1 MTKEIVYLDWL
12 RDAHAM
18 EKHAESLLQAAALRL
33 DAFPLLQARI
43 KQYMQQT
50 CEQQKQVKEALKRY
64 DSSWSA
70 LKEAL
75 GRMSAVGQAAS
86 DMLRD
91 EEGVRIAVSSYVF
104 CNYKVA
110 TYTALLAAAQ
120 QAEDAE
126 GVKTFQRILQH
137 ETQMADWLLLQL
149 PEVANEAILRRT
161 EVDMPGLV

>member
-1 MTKEIVYLDWL
+1 MTKEFVYLDWL

-33 DAFPLLQARI
+33 DDFPLLQARI

-50 CEQQKQVKEALKRY
+50 RDQQQQVKDVLKRY
-64 DSSWSA
+64 DSNWSA
-70 LKEAL
+70 MKDAL
-75 GRMSAVGQAAS
+75 GRMSVVGQAAS

-120 QAEDAE
+120 QAADDK
-126 GVKTFQRILQH
+126 GVMVFQRIVQH
-137 ETQMADWLLLQL
+137 EMQMADWLLHQL
-149 PEVANEAILRRT
+149 PDVANEAILQRA
-161 EVDMPGLV
+161 EVAF

>member
-1 MTKEIVYLDWL
+1 MTKEFVYLDWL

-18 EKHAESLLQAAALRL
+18 EKHAESLLQAATLRL
-33 DAFPLLQARI
+33 EDFPLLQARM
-43 KQYMQQT
+43 KQYTQQT
-50 CEQQKQVKEALKRY
+50 CEQQQQVKDALKRY
-64 DSSWSA
+64 DNNWSA
-70 LKEAL
+70 LKDAL

-120 QAEDAE
+120 QAADSQ
-126 GVKTFQRILQH
+126 GINTFQLILQD
-137 ETQMADWLLLQL
+137 EIQMADWLLHQL
-149 PEVANEAILRRT
+149 PDVANEAILQSA
-161 EVDMPGLV
+161 EAAV

>member
-1 MTKEIVYLDWL
+1 MTKDFVYLDWL

-18 EKHAESLLQAAALRL
+18 EKHAEAMLQGAALRL
-33 DAFPLLQARI
+33 DDFPLLKARI
-43 KQYMQQT
+43 EQYRHQTQQ
-50 CEQQKQVKEALKRY
+50 QHQQVKDVLKRY
-64 DSSWSA
+64 DTNWSA
-70 LKEAL
+70 LKDAL

-120 QAEDAE
+120 QAQDSK
-126 GVKTFQRILQH
+126 GVKTFLRILQQ
-137 ETQMADWLLLQL
+137 ETQMADWLLTQL
-149 PEVANEAILRRT
+149 PDVANEAIMHRT
-161 EVDMPGLV
+161 EADISSAI

>member
-1 MTKEIVYLDWL
+1 MTKEFVYLDWL

-18 EKHAESLLQAAALRL
+18 EKHAESLLQAATLRL
-33 DAFPLLQARI
+33 EDFPLLQARM
-43 KQYMQQT
+43 KQYTQQT
-50 CEQQKQVKEALKRY
+50 CEQQQQVKDVLKRY
-64 DSSWSA
+64 DSNWSA
-70 LKEAL
+70 LKDAL

-120 QAEDAE
+120 QAADSK
-126 GVKTFQRILQH
+126 GTKTFQLILQD
-137 ETQMADWLLLQL
+137 EIQMAEWLLHQL
-149 PEVANEAILRRT
+149 PDVANEAILHST
-161 EVDMPGLV
+161 EAAV

>member
-1 MTKEIVYLDWL
+1 MTKEFVYLDWL

-18 EKHAESLLQAAALRL
+18 EKHAESLLQAATLRL
-33 DAFPLLQARI
+33 EDFPLLQARM
-43 KQYMQQT
+43 KQYTKQT
-50 CEQQKQVKEALKRY
+50 CEQQQQVKDVLKRY
-64 DSSWSA
+64 DSNWSA
-70 LKEAL
+70 LKDAL

-120 QAEDAE
+120 QAADSK
-126 GVKTFQRILQH
+126 GIKTFQLILQD
-137 ETQMADWLLLQL
+137 EVQMADWLLHQL
-149 PEVANEAILRRT
+149 PDVANEAILHST
-161 EVDMPGLV
+161 EAAV

>member
-1 MTKEIVYLDWL
+1 MTKEFVYLDWL

-18 EKHAESLLQAAALRL
+18 EKHAESLLQAATLRL
-33 DAFPLLQARI
+33 EDFPLLQARM
-43 KQYMQQT
+43 KQYTQQT
-50 CEQQKQVKEALKRY
+50 CEQQQQVKEVLKRY
-64 DSSWSA
+64 DSNWSA

-86 DMLRD
+86 DMLRG

-120 QAEDAE
+120 QAADSK
-126 GVKTFQRILQH
+126 GIKTFQLILQD
-137 ETQMADWLLLQL
+137 EIQMADWLLHQL
-149 PEVANEAILRRT
+149 PDVANEAILQSA
-161 EVDMPGLV
+161 EAAV

>member
-1 MTKEIVYLDWL
+1 MTKEFVYLDWL

-18 EKHAESLLQAAALRL
+18 EKHAESLLQAATLRL
-33 DAFPLLQARI
+33 EDFPLLQARM
-43 KQYMQQT
+43 KQYTQQT
-50 CEQQKQVKEALKRY
+50 CEQQQQVKDVLKRY
-64 DSSWSA
+64 DSNWSA

-120 QAEDAE
+120 QAADSK
-126 GVKTFQRILQH
+126 GTKTFQLILQD
-137 ETQMADWLLLQL
+137 EIQMAEWLLHQL
-149 PEVANEAILRRT
+149 PDVANEAILHST
-161 EVDMPGLV
+161 EAAV

>member
-1 MTKEIVYLDWL
+1 MTKEFVYLDWL

-18 EKHAESLLQAAALRL
+18 EKHAESLLQAATLRL
-33 DAFPLLQARI
+33 EDFPLLQARM
-43 KQYMQQT
+43 KQYRKQT
-50 CEQQKQVKEALKRY
+50 CEQQQQVKDVLKRY
-64 DSSWSA
+64 DSNWSA
-70 LKEAL
+70 LKDAL

-120 QAEDAE
+120 QAADSK
-126 GVKTFQRILQH
+126 GIKTFQLILQD
-137 ETQMADWLLLQL
+137 EVQMADWLLHQL
-149 PEVANEAILRRT
+149 PDVANEAILHST
-161 EVDMPGLV
+161 EAAV